1 MINFRTLRKNQ
12 FTQSMLL
19 LTLSVTLLSACGS
32 APQVTEAASTV
43 PTNTVEPSATP
54 LPPTP
59 TAAPTE
65 TAPPKPTA
73 TPLPS
78 GIWGTGSNLRNSR
91 SEMPAVYLDGRIY
104 VISGLAS
111 GDALPTQ
118 RTSEMYDIANDEWL
132 PMAPLPQAR
141 HHGMTVAYDGKIYYF
156 GGSPSASLG
165 GMAEAWV
172 YDPALDDWEAIADLP
187 IHRSAGAAVVYNDYI
202 YIVGGVG
209 FSHGSHGDEAEDHG
223 ESLRYDP
230 ATDEWA
236 LLAPTLQPRE
246 HTTAALIDD
255 KIYVFGG
262 RWDEELD
269 TSEIYDPATDTWSRG
284 PKLPERRAGHGLAV
298 LNGLVYLFG
307 GEIWISGPEQTLTSV
322 DVYDPVTG
330 DWSSIPDMPLPL
342 HGVPAVGVNDTLYVI
357 AGSKV
362 AATANNSSNLFIFKP

>member
-1 MINFRTLRKNQ
+1 MTNFGTLRKHTLTQ
-12 FTQSMLL
+12 FMLL
-19 LTLSVTLLSACGS
+19 LTFSATLLSSCGS
-32 APQVTEAASTV
+32 APQTPEEASLV
-43 PTNTVEPSATP
+43 STNTVEPSATP
-54 LPPTP
+54 LHPTS
-59 TAAPTE
+59 TVAPTE
-65 TAPPKPTA
+65 TATPKPTA
-73 TPLPS
+73 TLLPN
-78 GIWGTGSNLRNSR
+78 GVWGTASNLRSSR

-104 VISGLAS
+104 VISGLSS
-111 GDALPTQ
+111 GDALPIQ
-118 RTSEMYDIANDEWL
+118 RSSEMYDVANDEWL
-132 PMAPLPQAR
+132 SMAPLPQPR
-141 HHGMTVAYDGKIYYF
+141 HHGMAAAYNGKIYYF

-172 YDPALDDWEAIADLP
+172 YDPALDDWEAIAPLP
-187 IHRSAGAAVVYNDYI
+187 IHRSAGFAVVYNEYI

-209 FSHGSHGDEAEDHG
+209 FSHGSQGDEAEDHG

-230 ATDEWA
+230 ATDEWM
-236 LLAPTLQPRE
+236 LLAPALQPRE
-246 HTTAALIDD
+246 HTTATLIGN

-269 TSEIYDPATDTWSRG
+269 TSEIYNPATDTWSRG
-284 PKLPERRAGHGLAV
+284 PSMPERRAGHGLAV

-342 HGVPAVGVNDTLYVI
+342 HGVPAVGVDDTLYVI

-362 AATANNSSNLFIFKP
+362 AATANNSSSLLIFKP